1 MNTPR
6 RLILTAS
13 LIATLASIAPLA
25 SAADTSPQNHGTT
38 MDQCIAHAMSSLTA
52 RETALVTPILTVP
65 TKLQSDR
72 SAR

>member
-38 MDQCIAHAMSSLTA
+38 MDQVHRPRDVFTDGA
-52 RETALVTPILTVP
+52 RN
-65 TKLQSDR
+65 
-72 SAR
+72 SARDPYLDGAHQAAER